1 MAYVVL
7 KVSQIKRKK
16 KWISRM
22 KRFLLDDLQKKKEK
36 TTCTKRL
43 PVQVSSLLL
52 LPTLLTSTCRI
63 LFQTTCPSFDLL
75 KNLIFLLEHHHH
87 LIVNSLEALI
97 AVDEGLQRSEIIRI
111 KSPKKVPVEVPK
123 HSLINFLQAVNSD
136 TNIEHSNWWSI

>member
-1 MAYVVL
+1 MFN
-7 KVSQIKRKK
+7 KGKK

-22 KRFLLDDLQKKKEK
+22 MRLLLDAVQKKREK

-43 PVQVSSLLL
+43 PVEVSTLLL

-63 LFQTTCPSFDLL
+63 QIQRTCPSFDLL
-75 KNLIFLLEHHHH
+75 KIIILFLEHHHH

-97 AVDEGLQRSEIIRI
+97 AVNEGLQREEIIRI

-123 HSLINFLQAVNSD
+123 HSPNNFLQAVISD
-136 TNIEHSNWWSI
+136 TNIKYSNWWPIQRNRIK